1 MSELFANVR
10 CFVKLTKKQTFF
22 YIQLRTHSVLDLYL
36 TCT

>member
-1 MSELFANVR
+1 MSELFANIQL
-10 CFVKLTKKQTFF
+10 FFKLTKKQTFF